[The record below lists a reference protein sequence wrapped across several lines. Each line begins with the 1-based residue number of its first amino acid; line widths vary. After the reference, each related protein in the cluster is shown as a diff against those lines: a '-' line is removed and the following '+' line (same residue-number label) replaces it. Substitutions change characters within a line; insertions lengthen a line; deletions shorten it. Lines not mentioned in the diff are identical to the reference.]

1 MGPNP
6 RGKAGGS
13 FIWGGA
19 RAGSG
24 EALTR
29 KRARGGP
36 VRNRPGGGAS
46 SPFLLRPSSRGPAP
60 AAAARRTTP
69 TRGSGSWGHRLKA
82 AAAMSS
88 ERDTGGPNA
97 QDKHGLNQDENL
109 LLHKDNLE
117 GAFCSAGTTSG
128 FEYIHAQKEISHN
141 EPN

>member
-97 QDKHGLNQDENL
+97 QDKHGLNQVHAPAGGALTQVRTAVPGEVKPRTLGPKNL
-109 LLHKDNLE
+109 TAP
-117 GAFCSAGTTSG
+117 G
-128 FEYIHAQKEISHN
+128 
-141 EPN
+141 